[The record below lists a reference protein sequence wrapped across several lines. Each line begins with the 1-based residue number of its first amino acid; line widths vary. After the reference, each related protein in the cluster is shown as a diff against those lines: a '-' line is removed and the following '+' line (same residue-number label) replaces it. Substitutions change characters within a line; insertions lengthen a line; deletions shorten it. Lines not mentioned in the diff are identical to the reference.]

1 VSPGEDARGW
11 WRYVLGIVV
20 AELRERKNR
29 RSPGYLTQRRK
40 ARLRYTALYVQQR
53 AASLSKRD
61 LAEMMRMEDAFEVHD
76 LIFFRCTALKR
87 LRAEKKKIQRTKTSW
102 YGRLVGSMTRGG
114 TAPGESHVDDAD
126 DDAPPLMSLSLE
138 EREALL
144 AAMDVDPGAYG
155 DAHTHLFRSQAAEQ
169 RMYAV
174 ALECDEVAVRIIDT
188 VCVLDVSATL
198 SSAALHIE
206 GKAHRVSLRTRMDT
220 LEVVNVLTGSTLS
233 RQTGRAAV
241 ADPAGEGADAPSSR
255 QEEGVPL
262 LTVAVERN
270 HGCLPKQ
277 TSVSVRLAELD
288 FLLDP
293 GTLQRLVTFW
303 QIPDPAVDLQV
314 RNTVKISMKI
324 QENVY

>member
-1 VSPGEDARGW
+1 
-11 WRYVLGIVV
+11 
-20 AELRERKNR
+20 
-29 RSPGYLTQRRK
+29 
-40 ARLRYTALYVQQR
+40 
-53 AASLSKRD
+53 
-61 LAEMMRMEDAFEVHD
+61 MMRMEDAFEVHD

-138 EREALL
+138 AREALL

-270 HGCLPKQ
+270 HGSSPKQ

-314 RNTVKISMKI
+314 RNRVKISMKI